1 MPPLNVDL
9 GFAIS
14 VTDIRANETYENMK
28 DVVKY
33 IVNTQGIA
41 NIRYGIILFAD
52 SANTYI
58 PFSHTFPDKGTLMS
72 LLDAFPAPLGSPD
85 LQKALDEAKSMFDKA
100 PSRRPGA
107 KKVLVVIMD
116 KKSIN
121 DAIAIR
127 KAATGL
133 EEEDIQVIPVGVGAN
148 VDDEHLESITSNK
161 KNVITTDKDGDP
173 SSVGK
178 EILEKIIQGK
188 DYIKNNG
195 VEIVLKAGCHC
206 KCEHWVIFHFRLLV
220 PRTNY
225 GSCQYYLSMRSS
237 ICYCN

>member
-14 VTDIRANETYENMK
+14 ITDIRANETSENMK

-33 IVNTQGIA
+33 IVSTQGIA

-52 SANTYI
+52 SANTYV
-58 PFSHTFPDKGTLMS
+58 PFSHTFPDKATLMS
-72 LLDAFPAPLGSPD
+72 LLDTFPAPSGSPD

-100 PSRRPGA
+100 PSRRPDA
-107 KKVLVVIMD
+107 KKVLVLIMD
-116 KKSIN
+116 NKSIN
-121 DAIAIR
+121 DADTIR

-148 VDDEHLESITSNK
+148 VDDGDLESVTSNK

-188 DYIKNNG
+188 DYVKNSG
-195 VEIVLKAGCHC
+195 VEDVLKAGCHC
-206 KCEHWVIFHFRLLV
+206 
-220 PRTNY
+220 
-225 GSCQYYLSMRSS
+225 
-237 ICYCN
+237 

>member
-1 MPPLNVDL
+1 MPLLNVDL

-14 VTDIRANETYENMK
+14 VTDTRANETYENMK

-33 IVNTQGIA
+33 IVSTQGIA

-58 PFSHTFPDKGTLMS
+58 PFSHTFPDKKTLMS
-72 LLDAFPAPLGSPD
+72 RLDAFPAPSGSPD

-100 PSRRPGA
+100 PSRRPGV

-116 KKSIN
+116 KKSIG
-121 DAIAIR
+121 DAI
-127 KAATGL
+127 ATGL

-148 VDDEHLESITSNK
+148 VDEEDLESITSNK
-161 KNVITTDKDGDP
+161 KNVITSDKDGDP

-188 DYIKNNG
+188 DYRKNSG
-195 VEIVLKAGCHC
+195 VEVVLKAGCH
-206 KCEHWVIFHFRLLV
+206 
-220 PRTNY
+220 
-225 GSCQYYLSMRSS
+225 G
-237 ICYCN
+237 

>member
-14 VTDIRANETYENMK
+14 ITDIRANETSENMK

-33 IVNTQGIA
+33 IVSTQGIA

-58 PFSHTFPDKGTLMS
+58 PFSHTFPDKATLMS
-72 LLDAFPAPLGSPD
+72 LLDTFPAPSGSPD

-100 PSRRPGA
+100 PSRRPDA
-107 KKVLVVIMD
+107 KKVLVLIMD
-116 KKSIN
+116 NKSIN
-121 DAIAIR
+121 DADAIR

-148 VDDEHLESITSNK
+148 VDDEDLESTTSNK

-188 DYIKNNG
+188 DYIKNSG
-195 VEIVLKAGCHC
+195 VEDVLNAGCHC
-206 KCEHWVIFHFRLLV
+206 
-220 PRTNY
+220 
-225 GSCQYYLSMRSS
+225 
-237 ICYCN
+237 

>member
-1 MPPLNVDL
+1 MAYFLDSMPPLNVDL

-14 VTDIRANETYENMK
+14 VTDIRANETYENVK

-33 IVNTQGIA
+33 IVSTQGIA
-41 NIRYGIILFAD
+41 NIRYGVILFAD

-72 LLDAFPAPLGSPD
+72 LLDAFPAPSGSPD

-116 KKSIN
+116 NKAIN

-148 VDDEHLESITSNK
+148 VDDEDLESITSNK

-188 DYIKNNG
+188 DYIKNSG
-195 VEIVLKAGCHC
+195 VEVVLKAGCHC
-206 KCEHWVIFHFRLLV
+206 
-220 PRTNY
+220 
-225 GSCQYYLSMRSS
+225 
-237 ICYCN
+237 